1 MTNVAVFNIGTKPIK
16 NRFEFNF
23 NSLFKLC
30 IVPLS
35 LDLKSMLKTLKK
47 YWIFIATMGGLS
59 VLILT
64 AFYNIL
70 KTERVL
76 PIYQPAQVN
85 PELVDSSIQYQKN
98 TIRLPTL
105 NL

>member
-47 YWIFIATMGGLS
+47 ILDIYSDHGGAFRTYSNGFLQH
-59 VLILT
+59 IKDRKGT
-64 AFYNIL
+64 AH
-70 KTERVL
+70 L
-76 PIYQPAQVN
+76 PAGRSESGIG
-85 PELVDSSIQYQKN
+85 
-98 TIRLPTL
+98 R
-105 NL
+105 

>member
-1 MTNVAVFNIGTKPIK
+1 MK

-35 LDLKSMLKTLKK
+35 FDLKSMLKTLKK

-70 KTERVL
+70 KPERVL

-85 PELVDSSIQYQKN
+85 PELVDSSIQYQKK
-98 TIRLPTL
+98 IP
-105 NL
+105 